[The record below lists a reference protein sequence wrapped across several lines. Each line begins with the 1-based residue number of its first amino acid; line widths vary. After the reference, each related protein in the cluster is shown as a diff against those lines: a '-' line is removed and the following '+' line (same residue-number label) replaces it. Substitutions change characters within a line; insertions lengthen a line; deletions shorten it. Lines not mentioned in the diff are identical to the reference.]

1 MKGVGKLVLG
11 LVAAFALLQAL
22 LFLMLPRTR
31 DFVVRPLSRPVVE
44 YLDKYSSE
52 GLLEVVVTK
61 HFWESMVSYWKG
73 QKPPRRPFK
82 PTWQP
87 PSAEAFEQARKQ
99 RELEEAERV
108 KREIVPEQAHPDDL
122 RVLQHLVSLGWFES
136 VPACAKQPPVVCDFE
151 GHVIELTLKG
161 RPLGGS
167 IPAEL
172 AGLRQLERLNLAG
185 TGLQGTIPQALGS
198 LKRLS
203 KLVLA
208 ENGLSGEI
216 PQSFVELESLDLLS
230 LQRNQLT
237 GEIPEFLC
245 FSTPQLVAL
254 HLFENQLTGSIPS
267 CIGNLRYLQYLN
279 LQDNNL
285 SGEFPLSSITLYALK
300 KLDISNNHISG
311 QLPRLLGNMKRL
323 QSLRVGNNSLT
334 GWIPRSLSELFEI
347 SHFEFTGNSFYCP
360 HPHPPCHNTGYL
372 CGPCIPPPAPDSAE
386 CHTMN
391 EKAKIFDDDHH

>member
-1 MKGVGKLVLG
+1 MFIGQPLSDFLHDAIWVLVKIIFMVILGRASPKGSIFFICSKENNSSLCSSFFGWPRGGKKSVTMKGVGKLVLV

-52 GLLEVVVTK
+52 GLLEVVLTK

-108 KREIVPEQAHPDDL
+108 KREIVPKQAHPDDL

-208 ENGLSGEI
+208 EDGPSG
-216 PQSFVELESLDLLS
+216 S
-230 LQRNQLT
+230 
-237 GEIPEFLC
+237 
-245 FSTPQLVAL
+245 
-254 HLFENQLTGSIPS
+254 
-267 CIGNLRYLQYLN
+267 
-279 LQDNNL
+279 
-285 SGEFPLSSITLYALK
+285 
-300 KLDISNNHISG
+300 
-311 QLPRLLGNMKRL
+311 
-323 QSLRVGNNSLT
+323 
-334 GWIPRSLSELFEI
+334 
-347 SHFEFTGNSFYCP
+347 
-360 HPHPPCHNTGYL
+360 
-372 CGPCIPPPAPDSAE
+372 
-386 CHTMN
+386 
-391 EKAKIFDDDHH
+391 